1 VKSICTKAGVVSF
14 CAMAGVAS
22 FCEAAGLL
30 LLLQALKTAVVVQHN
45 AAASANVNFFIL
57 FELEIF
63 ALQKKPETPEG
74 IFHHLKSVCQI
85 LKKSAD
91 LAAVED

>member
-30 LLLQALKTAVVVQHN
+30 LLLQALKTAVVVVQQK

-85 LKKSAD
+85 LKKAQIWRP
-91 LAAVED
+91 